1 MVIIGRL
8 TAVCLFHCC
17 DLSQYFKRLCK
28 LVSIRKSNLKFFTVT
43 STKNTH
49 RIPKNEISIAEYLTY
64 LGVSNILQ
72 SAFTLFAKFKA
83 LT

>member
-28 LVSIRKSNLKFFTVT
+28 GFVKFFTVT
-43 STKNTH
+43 STKGTH

-64 LGVSNILQ
+64 LGISNILQ